1 MKYSK
6 SESAY
11 FRKSKKENSIKGGK
25 LKKDGILENSDFLGK
40 NGNNVPKKEFI
51 MKQNNGSFEF
61 KNMNPNKVDT
71 PINSD
76 NPIKIMVQ
84 KGTGKIFIFFGYDSK
99 TQTYRYVC
107 YINPNAS
114 KLHNIKIIC
123 EEMIQKN
130 GSSKIVRLSH
140 REFFG
145 ISIEELIVLF
155 YNLLKI
161 RKKHPE
167 FMNELFEYLNTFV
180 FHYQLFNNLNNSNN
194 HIMYKDMVEEIGQM
208 LRNEE
213 IYKQNM
219 MEKQKKKNQI
229 QNKQMLEEWK

>member
-25 LKKDGILENSDFLGK
+25 LKKDGILENSDFSGK
-40 NGNNVPKKEFI
+40 NGNNVVPKKEFI
-51 MKQNNGSFEF
+51 MKQKNGSFEL
-61 KNMNPNKVDT
+61 KNMNHTNVDT

-84 KGTGKIFIFFGYDSK
+84 KGTGKIFIFFGYDSD

-114 KLHNIKIIC
+114 KLHNNLIIC
-123 EEMIQKN
+123 KKLVIHKN
-130 GSSKIVRLSH
+130 GSSEIADVPHMQFLKID
-140 REFFG
+140 
-145 ISIEELIVLF
+145 IEVLIVLY

-161 RKKHPE
+161 RDKHPE
-167 FMNELFEYLNTFV
+167 FMNELFEYLQMFV
-180 FHYQLFNNLNNSNN
+180 FGCESLNIQNNTYLNNTYRS
-194 HIMYKDMVEEIGQM
+194 MVEEIGQM

-219 MEKQKKKNQI
+219 MEKQKKIDQK
-229 QNKQMLEEWK
+229 LVGDWK